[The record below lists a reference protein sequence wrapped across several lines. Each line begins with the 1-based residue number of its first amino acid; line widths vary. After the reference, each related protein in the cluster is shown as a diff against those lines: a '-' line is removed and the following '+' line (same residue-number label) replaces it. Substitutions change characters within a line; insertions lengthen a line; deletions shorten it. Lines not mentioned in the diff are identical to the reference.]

1 MTTLSWIR
9 GVNGTLGRLA
19 PEHVAGKMRRAFMTP
34 RNLPPRDWELPVLA
48 SAERIALRFGL
59 SALRWGQGPTVLL
72 MHGWEG
78 RPTQFAALIETLVQ
92 AGHTVVSL
100 EGPGHGRSPGEQA
113 NVVLFARALL
123 EAAAELPPLRAV
135 IGHSMGGASVLLA
148 LQMGLRAEAA
158 VSIAAPAQLLSVLRG
173 FAHRLGLPARARAA
187 FIRQVERDVGMQ
199 IARLDVAGYQLELPG
214 LVVHA
219 TDDALVPPDEAHVIH
234 KAWFDSRLML
244 LEEGGHQRGLAD
256 PRLSEAVLELLARV
270 DAVSAGAASAV
281 NTGIAGAIRRAV

>member
-34 RNLPPRDWELPVLA
+34 RNLPPRQWELPLLA
-48 SAERIALRFGL
+48 SAERITLRFGL

-78 RPTQFAALIETLVQ
+78 RATQFAALIETLVK

-100 EGPGHGRSPGEQA
+100 EGPAHGCSPGQQA
-113 NVVLFARALL
+113 HVVLFARALL

-158 VSIAAPAQLLSVLRG
+158 VSIAAPAQLLGVLRG
-173 FAHRLGLPARARAA
+173 FARHLGLPARARAA
-187 FIRQVERDVGMQ
+187 FIRKVEQDVGMQ
-199 IARLDVAGYQLELPG
+199 INRLGVSGYQLELPG

-219 TDDALVPPDEAHVIH
+219 ADDALVPAGEAEIIH
-234 KAWFDSRLML
+234 KAWFDSRLL
-244 LEEGGHQRGLAD
+244 RLEEGGHQRVLAD
-256 PRLSEAVLELLARV
+256 PRVSEAVLELLARV
-270 DAVSAGAASAV
+270 SAPARQSA
-281 NTGIAGAIRRAV
+281 

>member
-34 RNLPPRDWELPVLA
+34 RPLPPRHWELPLLA
-48 SAERIALRFGL
+48 KAERITLRFGL
-59 SALRWGQGPTVLL
+59 SALRWGKGPTVLM

-78 RPTQFAALIETLVQ
+78 RPTQFAALIETLVA

-100 EGPGHGRSPGEQA
+100 EGPGHGQSPGQHA
-113 NVVLFARALL
+113 HVGLFARALL

-135 IGHSMGGASVLLA
+135 VGHSMGGASMLLA
-148 LQMGLRAEAA
+148 LQWGLRTEVA
-158 VSIAAPAQLLSVLRG
+158 VSIAAPAQLLGVLRG

-187 FIRQVERDVGMQ
+187 FIRQVEQDVGVQ
-199 IARLDVAGYQLELPG
+199 ISRLDVSGYQLDVPG

-219 TDDALVPPDEAHVIH
+219 SDDSLVPATEAQAIH
-234 KAWFDSRLML
+234 NAWFDSRLML
-244 LEEGGHQRGLAD
+244 LEEGGHQRVLAD
-256 PRLSEAVLELLARV
+256 PQVNQAVLELLARTPQG
-270 DAVSAGAASAV
+270 ARQSA
-281 NTGIAGAIRRAV
+281 

>member
-34 RNLPPRDWELPVLA
+34 RNLPPRQWELPLLA
-48 SAERIALRFGL
+48 SAERITLRFGL

-78 RPTQFAALIETLVQ
+78 RATQFAALIETLVK

-100 EGPGHGRSPGEQA
+100 EGQAHGCSPGQQA
-113 NVVLFARALL
+113 HVVLFARALL

-158 VSIAAPAQLLSVLRG
+158 VSIAAPAQLLGVLRG
-173 FAHRLGLPARARAA
+173 FARHLGLPARARAA
-187 FIRQVERDVGMQ
+187 FIRKVEQDVGMQ
-199 IARLDVAGYQLELPG
+199 INRLDVSGYQLELPG

-219 TDDALVPPDEAHVIH
+219 ADDALVPAGEAEIIH
-234 KAWFDSRLML
+234 KAWFDSRLL
-244 LEEGGHQRGLAD
+244 RLEEGGHQRVLAD
-256 PRLSEAVLELLARV
+256 PRVSEAVLELLARV
-270 DAVSAGAASAV
+270 SAPARQSA
-281 NTGIAGAIRRAV
+281 

>member
-34 RNLPPRDWELPVLA
+34 RNLPPRPWELPLLA
-48 SAERIALRFGL
+48 RAERITLRFGL
-59 SALRWGQGPTVLL
+59 SALRWGNGPTVLM

-78 RPTQFAALIETLVQ
+78 RPTQFAALIEALVD

-100 EGPGHGRSPGEQA
+100 EGPAHGRSPGQQA

-135 IGHSMGGASVLLA
+135 IGHSMGGASVMLA
-148 LQMGLRAEAA
+148 LQWGLRTEAA
-158 VSIAAPAQLLSVLRG
+158 VSIAAPAQLIGVLRG
-173 FAHRLGLPARARAA
+173 FAQRLGLPARAKAA
-187 FIRQVERDVGMQ
+187 FIRQIEHDVGMQ
-199 IARLDVAGYQLELPG
+199 IARLDVSGYQLELPG

-219 TDDALVPPDEAHVIH
+219 ADDQLVPVGEAQLIH

-244 LEEGGHQRGLAD
+244 LEGGGHQRVLAD
-256 PRLSEAVLELLARV
+256 PRLSEAVLDLLARTQEPTRQ
-270 DAVSAGAASAV
+270 SA
-281 NTGIAGAIRRAV
+281 

>member
-19 PEHVAGKMRRAFMTP
+19 PEHVAGKMHRAFMTP
-34 RNLPPRDWELPVLA
+34 RNLPPRQWELPLLA
-48 SAERIALRFGL
+48 SAERITLRFGL

-78 RPTQFAALIETLVQ
+78 RATQFAALIETLVK

-100 EGPGHGRSPGEQA
+100 EGPAHGCSPGQQA
-113 NVVLFARALL
+113 HVVLFARALL

-158 VSIAAPAQLLSVLRG
+158 VSIAAPAQLLGVLRG
-173 FAHRLGLPARARAA
+173 FARHLGLPARARAA
-187 FIRQVERDVGMQ
+187 FIRKVEQDVGMQ
-199 IARLDVAGYQLELPG
+199 INRLDVSGYQLELPG

-219 TDDALVPPDEAHVIH
+219 ADDALVPASEAEVIH
-234 KAWFDSRLML
+234 KAWFDSRLL
-244 LEEGGHQRGLAD
+244 RLEAGGHQRVLAD
-256 PRLSEAVLELLARV
+256 PRVSEAVLELLSR
-270 DAVSAGAASAV
+270 AGAPARQSA
-281 NTGIAGAIRRAV
+281 

>member
-34 RNLPPRDWELPVLA
+34 RNLPPRQWELPLLA
-48 SAERIALRFGL
+48 SAERITLRFGL

-78 RPTQFAALIETLVQ
+78 RATQFAALIETLVK
-92 AGHTVVSL
+92 AGYTVVSL
-100 EGPGHGRSPGEQA
+100 EGPAHGSSPGQQA
-113 NVVLFARALL
+113 HVVLFARALL

-158 VSIAAPAQLLSVLRG
+158 VSIAAPAQLLGVLRG
-173 FAHRLGLPARARAA
+173 FARHLGLPARARAA
-187 FIRQVERDVGMQ
+187 FIRKVEQDVGMQ
-199 IARLDVAGYQLELPG
+199 INRLDVSCYQLELPG

-219 TDDALVPPDEAHVIH
+219 ADDALVPAGEAEIIH
-234 KAWFDSRLML
+234 KAWFDSRLL
-244 LEEGGHQRGLAD
+244 RLEEGGHQRVLAD
-256 PRLSEAVLELLARV
+256 PRVSEAVLELLSR
-270 DAVSAGAASAV
+270 VSAPARQSA
-281 NTGIAGAIRRAV
+281 